1 MALPPDSAE
10 SFAREVD
17 ESLRRDQA
25 EEFLKKNLPLILGGV
40 LLLLAAIAGWM
51 YWQDR
56 QAKSAAADSETLIAA
71 IDQASQRPRA
81 GLAKIEPLTDSSS
94 EGIAAQARLMKAA
107 ALLDSGDTGGALA
120 AYRAIAADSGLAEPY
135 RDLATV
141 RLAALEFDSLK
152 PEEVIS
158 RLGKLADPG
167 GPWFGSAG
175 EMKAM
180 ALLKLGRKDEAG
192 RLFAAIA
199 ADRGVPTSIR
209 SRAVQI
215 AGTLGV
221 DATASIA
228 DISKG

>member
-1 MALPPDSAE
+1 MAVPPDSAE
-10 SFAREVD
+10 SFVREVD

-25 EEFLKKNLPLILGGV
+25 EEFLKKNIALIVGGV
-40 LLLLAAIAGWM
+40 LMLLAALAGWL

-56 QAKSAAADSETLIAA
+56 QAKAAAADSEALIAA
-71 IDQASQRPRA
+71 IDQAGQRPRA
-81 GLAKIEPLTDSSS
+81 ALARLEPLTDSSA

-107 ALLDSGDTGGALA
+107 ALLDSGNSAGAIA
-120 AYRAIAADSGLAEPY
+120 AYREIAADKGLAQPY
-135 RDLATV
+135 RDLAAV
-141 RLAALEFDSLK
+141 RLAALEFDSLA
-152 PEEVIS
+152 PQQVIE
-158 RLGKLADPG
+158 RLGPLAEPG
-167 GPWFGSAG
+167 SPWFGSAG

-180 ALLKLGRKDEAG
+180 ALLKLGRRDEAG

-199 ADRGVPTSIR
+199 ADRNVPVSIR

-215 AGTLGV
+215 AGTLGI

>member
-25 EEFLKKNLPLILGGV
+25 EEFLKKNGALIVGGV

-56 QAKSAAADSETLIAA
+56 QAKAAAADSETLVAA
-71 IDQASQRPRA
+71 IDQANQRPRA
-81 GLAKIEPLTDSSS
+81 GLAKLEPLTDSSS

-107 ALLDSGDTGGALA
+107 ALLDSGNTAGAIA
-120 AYRAIAADSGLAEPY
+120 AYREIAADGGLAQPY

-141 RLAALEFDSLK
+141 RVTALEFDSLK
-152 PEEVIS
+152 AEEVIS

-167 GPWFGSAG
+167 SPWLGSAG
-175 EMKAM
+175 EIKAM
-180 ALLKLGRKDEAG
+180 ALLKLNRKDEAG

-221 DATASIA
+221 DATAAIA